1 MTIVQ
6 LLADKMIVKKTA
18 TLLVILTYIIGYYFP
33 LAKIELALDVLYHV

>member
-18 TLLVILTYIIGYYFP
+18 TLLVILTYGENKTDFRYFI
-33 LAKIELALDVLYHV
+33 ACMEW